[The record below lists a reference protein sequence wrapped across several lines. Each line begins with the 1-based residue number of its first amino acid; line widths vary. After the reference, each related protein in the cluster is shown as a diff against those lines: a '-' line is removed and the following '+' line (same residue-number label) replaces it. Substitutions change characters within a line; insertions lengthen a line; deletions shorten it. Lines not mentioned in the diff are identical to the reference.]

1 MDFPGSGISSIHMRA
16 PRLLALLSVVCGLA
30 ASAHAQIRVAH
41 WNISAIK
48 GNTAALTRVLQALHA
63 DNKSGWAQP
72 VDIITF
78 NEVTTGSLSTLQSL
92 MNAAAPAGVTY
103 TLATYTSASGETSA
117 SGAQAMFYRSDR
129 FSEITSGHADIF
141 TEASRYTDRWL
152 LQLTGY
158 SDAKAR
164 VYVYGSHLKASTGST
179 NENLRFDGAVAI
191 RNNAD
196 ALPAGSPI
204 IYTGD
209 YNFYSNTESGYLEII
224 SAGPAQ
230 AVDPFG
236 TGTWAGA
243 SNAIK
248 HSQAPAVSPCCGLV
262 GGGMDDRFD
271 FVMPSLSANDGNGI
285 SMIAGTMR
293 NVGNDGAH
301 FDTGVGVGNNTYFPG
316 ELARSNALA
325 DDLEAASDHI
335 PQILEFTVPARLSA
349 AFVSAV
355 PTRAIQNA
363 TVTLPVRVQ
372 NAATY
377 VNALGVD
384 DLAYS
389 VTGSGKV
396 TGSATGT
403 AALQP
408 ASTTVN
414 VSLNTTT
421 VGAAAGTVSVTS
433 SSEAVEPASVSL
445 PVSVTVIRG
454 SNPSLAQGSDLN
466 SIALTLECE
475 PDIGLATIT
484 TPLYNFGYDASQ
496 SKLDVDQA
504 TFSGASASRFTM
516 PQGVG
521 ANLASGARTL
531 QFAFDSDGA
540 TPGEYSTVATVRT
553 SDEAVAGE
561 QIRNVQVTL
570 TVTVGT
576 GLQGDLDGD
585 GTVGPGDAA
594 LLLLDFG
601 ACGGCASDLDGN
613 GEVDSGDLAF
623 LLLLYN

>member
-1 MDFPGSGISSIHMRA
+1 MR
-16 PRLLALLSVVCGLA
+16 PSRLLALLSVVGLA
-30 ASAHAQIRVAH
+30 VSAHAQIRVAH
-41 WNISAIK
+41 WNICALK
-48 GNTAALTRVLQALHA
+48 GNPAALTRVLQALHA
-63 DNKSGWAQP
+63 DNKAGWAQP

-78 NEVTTGSLSTLQSL
+78 NEVTTGSLSSLQSL
-92 MNAAAPAGVTY
+92 VNGAAPTGVTY

-141 TEASRYTDRWL
+141 TEAGRYTDRWL

-158 SDAKAR
+158 SDTKAR
-164 VYVYGSHLKASTGST
+164 VYVYGSHLKASSGPS
-179 NENLRFDGAVAI
+179 NEALRLDGAVAI

-196 ALPAGSPI
+196 ALPAGYPI
-204 IYTGD
+204 LYTGD
-209 YNFYSNTESGYLEII
+209 YNFYSNTEPGYEELI

-243 SNAIK
+243 MQAIK
-248 HSQAPAVSPCCGLV
+248 HSQAPAVNPCCGLV

-271 FVMPSLSANDGNGI
+271 FVMPSLAANDGNGI

-301 FDTGVGVGNNTYFPG
+301 FDKGIGFGNNTYFPG

-325 DDLEAASDHI
+325 DDLEIASDHI
-335 PQILEFTVPARLSA
+335 PQILEFTVPAKLSA
-349 AFVSAV
+349 AFVSAL

-363 TVTLPVRVQ
+363 TVALPVRVQ
-372 NAATY
+372 NVATY

-384 DLAYS
+384 DLSYS
-389 VTGSGKV
+389 VTSSGKV
-396 TGSATGT
+396 TGTATGT

-408 ASTTVN
+408 SSTTVN
-414 VSLNTTT
+414 VSLNTAT
-421 VGAAAGTVSVTS
+421 VGTATGTVSVTS
-433 SSEAVEPASVSL
+433 SSEAVEPAAVSL
-445 PVSVTVIRG
+445 PVSVSVIRG
-454 SNPSLAQGSDLN
+454 SNPSLALASDLN

-475 PDIGLATIT
+475 PDTGAATVT

-496 SKLDVDQA
+496 SKLDVDQV
-504 TFSGASASRFTM
+504 TFSGAFASRFTM

-521 ANLASGARTL
+521 ANLATGARTL
-531 QFAFDSDGA
+531 QFAFDSNGA

-585 GTVGPGDAA
+585 GTVGPGDVAM
-594 LLLLDFG
+594 LLLDFG

-613 GEVDSGDLAF
+613 GEVDSGDLA
-623 LLLLYN
+623 LLVLLYT